1 MKHKIFSGFDLKS
14 LRFKLW
20 AYFVCFAILLIG
32 IVWIAQVY
40 MLNTSYGT
48 MKSKQVTAYAQEI
61 TGRYHPEDPY
71 SIDYVAAVRNIAIES
86 GMDIIFDNRQGD
98 MYMIN
103 QNGDIIYSGFSQPI
117 YTYEN
122 ERKEIRQRLK
132 TDGVFTGYSSRNLES
147 SSEHKILIYGTYL
160 DPADSQEVILY
171 LFAPL
176 YPISSTISILKD
188 QLVIITIFALFLA
201 FAVAAY
207 LSRRVTRH
215 LSGIRKSAERLSQG
229 EYGIDFSGG
238 HYTEF
243 IELGDSLTYTS
254 HELAK
259 SDQLKKDIIANVSH
273 DLRTPLTMIRSY
285 AEMIRDLSG
294 DVPEKRNQHL
304 EVILEETNRLNQL
317 VDDMFTLSKMQ
328 AGVTSIEKADFDIS
342 AALKE
347 TYHSYEI
354 LCIQDGYTITMN
366 DPAPFTVNGDEARI
380 KQVISNLIN
389 NAVKYCGDD
398 KFIAISCID
407 EGDSVRIVVED
418 HGMGIP
424 EDQIDHVWDRYYRVS
439 SNYHRSSKGTGLGL
453 SICKEILEAHD
464 ATYGVESEV
473 GKGSMFWFKMKKTIL
488 EEIPKGRNI

>member
-1 MKHKIFSGFDLKS
+1 MKHRFFSKLDLRS

-20 AYFVCFAILLIG
+20 AYFICFAVLLIG

-40 MLNTSYGT
+40 MLNNSYGT

-61 TGRYHPEDPY
+61 TAGYDPANPY
-71 SIDYVAAVRNIAIES
+71 SEEFISRVSTIAIES
-86 GMDIIFDNRQGD
+86 GMDIIFDDNQD
-98 MYMIN
+98 SLFMIN
-103 QNGDIIYSGFSQPI
+103 QNGDIIYNGLPHPH
-117 YTYEN
+117 YTYET
-122 ERKEIRQRLK
+122 ERAEIRERLK
-132 TDGVFTGYSSRNLES
+132 TEGVFKGYSSRDLDGS
-147 SSEHKILIYGTYL
+147 SDHKILIYGTYL
-160 DPADSQEVILY
+160 DPSDANEIILY

-176 YPISSTISILKD
+176 YPISSTIAILKD
-188 QLVIITIFALFLA
+188 QLVLITIFALILS

-207 LSRRVTRH
+207 LSRRVTKH
-215 LSGIRKSAERLSQG
+215 LRGIRKSAERLSQG
-229 EYGIDFSGG
+229 EYGVDFSGG

-243 IELGDSLTYTS
+243 MELGDTLTHTS

-259 SDQLKKDIIANVSH
+259 SDKLKKDLIANVSH

-294 DVPEKRNQHL
+294 DMPEKRNRHL
-304 EVILEETNRLNQL
+304 EVIIEETNRLNQL

-328 AGVTSIEKADFDIS
+328 AGVTSIEKTDFDIS

-366 DPAPFTVNGDEARI
+366 EPAQIIVNGDEARI

-398 KFIAISCID
+398 KYIAISCID

-424 EDQIDHVWDRYYRVS
+424 EDQLEHVWDRYYRVS

-453 SICKEILEAHD
+453 SICKEILEMHD
-464 ATYGVESEV
+464 ATYGVESTV
-473 GKGSMFWFKMKKTIL
+473 GKGSMFWFKMKKA
-488 EEIPKGRNI
+488 